1 LQIKTKIASCRTANS
16 KPVKQEV
23 NGTVILTPLVFPGS
37 TPATGT
43 ERERERGK
51 KGLAKIEAVMM
62 IMMMMGA
69 TITSKFQDQPLRAP
83 RHSIE

>member
-23 NGTVILTPLVFPGS
+23 NGTMILPPLVFPGS

-43 ERERERGK
+43 EREREK
-51 KGLAKIEAVMM
+51 KGLAKSEAVMM

-69 TITSKFQDQPLRAP
+69 TITSQFQDQPLRVP
-83 RHSIE
+83 RHSEE